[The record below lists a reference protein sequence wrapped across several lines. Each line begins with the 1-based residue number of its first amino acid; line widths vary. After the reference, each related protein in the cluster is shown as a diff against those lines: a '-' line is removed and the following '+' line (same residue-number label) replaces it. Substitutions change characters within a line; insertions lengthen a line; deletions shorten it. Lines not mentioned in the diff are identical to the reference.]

1 MNTEY
6 NIDPDYN
13 TFKTEILRQ
22 HKMIVEDVCQITD
35 YSTIN
40 DIPFSTMRNV
50 VVRAITEL
58 MKHEK
63 LMYMYTLDE
72 TDKLSEHLYNNDR
85 LNNAEYYY
93 TRREKILI

>member
-6 NIDPDYN
+6 NINPDYN
-13 TFKTEILRQ
+13 TFKTEIIRQ

-40 DIPFSTMRNV
+40 DIPFITMRNAV
-50 VVRAITEL
+50 CNVITEL
-58 MKHEK
+58 MKKEK
-63 LMYMYTLDE
+63 LMYVYTLDE
-72 TDKLSEHLYNNDR
+72 TYKLSENLYNNDR

-93 TRREKILI
+93 TRREKI